1 MSEPSSVGIHG
12 TGVYLP
18 PEVRKNQWWPASVIE
33 GWRNRRGGQ
42 TTREA
47 ISDGDPGDIVP
58 LTDGVRLI
66 LARLSDAKSDIFQ
79 GAEERRVMPAGM
91 LSSDM
96 EASAAREA
104 IMASKVDPEDI
115 DLLLTH
121 SYCPDLLNVPNA
133 CIVHRKLG
141 LQERCFTMSV
151 DGASNSFLLQLAL
164 AEQMIASGRS
174 RFALLVQSSASSR
187 LIDASDPSS
196 LWFGDGAT
204 AVVVGPVARGKGIL
218 GQSHHTDGTLSR
230 TIVCGVPGRE
240 WYDEGRCILYMMDP
254 LEGRRMILTIAD
266 YSKQA
271 IHAALAQAKLRAED
285 VRFYASHQGTF
296 WLRALTQE
304 YTGLLGASSADTFA
318 QTTSLV
324 AANIPLLL
332 AEGQRRGSLNDGD
345 PVVLFS
351 GGSGITWSA
360 VVLRWGI

>member
-1 MSEPSSVGIHG
+1 MREPSSVGIHG

-18 PEVRKNQWWPASVIE
+18 PDVRTNQWWPASVVE
-33 GWRNRRGGQ
+33 GWRSRRGGE

-47 ISDGDPGDIVP
+47 LSAADPGDIVE
-58 LTDGVRLI
+58 LTDGVRRT
-66 LARLSDAKSDIFQ
+66 LAQLSDAKSDIFQ
-79 GAEERRVMPAGM
+79 GAKERRVMPEGM

-96 EASAAREA
+96 EAAAAREA
-104 IMASKVDPEDI
+104 LKASQVDPEDI
-115 DLLLTH
+115 DLLLTY
-121 SYCPDLLNVPNA
+121 SYCPDLLTVPNA
-133 CIVHRKLG
+133 CIVHRKVG
-141 LQERCFTMSV
+141 LQERCVTLSV
-151 DGASNSFLLQLAL
+151 DGHANSFLLQLTL

-174 RFALLVQSSASSR
+174 RLALLVQSSASSR
-187 LIDASDPSS
+187 LIDATDPSS

-230 TIVCGVPGRE
+230 TIVCGVPGRQ
-240 WYDEGRCILYMMDP
+240 WYDEGRCVLYMMDP
-254 LEGRRMILTIAD
+254 LEGRRMILAIAD
-266 YSKQA
+266 YSKQT
-271 IHAALAQAKLRAED
+271 IHEALAQAELRAED

-318 QTTSLV
+318 STTSLV

-332 AEGQRRGSLNDGD
+332 AEGQRSGSLKDGD
-345 PVVLFS
+345 PVVMFS